1 MFNLLVMAG
10 GWNGRR
16 DEVSNSRIY
25 ITQEQQAEFK
35 PDGLLDFEKI
45 RSIPAIFAAETNRH
59 DPSQVARVG
68 EILSVRQT
76 SQAVTIEY
84 RYFDNVPAIPQ
95 EELIRLAPALGIDIP
110 RRGFG
115 PFEHSHWAVKTPDL
129 FKVLMTEGQRT
140 SRSPI
145 VFRLEEPQ
153 RVNSNLLSAMMPFA
167 GFGPVWEAIQRA
179 AAENG
184 MECGRADNRWDHPEI
199 IQDVVALIDQAA
211 VVVCDCSGKNANVFY
226 EMGIAHSLGKE
237 VIIITQSAQDIPFDI
252 AHLRHIRYL
261 NNGEGIQKLECD
273 LSERIRS
280 LCSKA
285 ST

>member
-10 GWNGRR
+10 GWSGRR

-35 PDGLLDFEKI
+35 PDGLLDLEKL

-68 EILSVRQT
+68 EILSARQT

-84 RYFDNVPAIPQ
+84 RFLDNVPAIPQ
-95 EELIRLAPALGIDIP
+95 EELIRLAPALGINIP

-261 NNGEGIQKLECD
+261 NNGEGIQKLERD
-273 LSERIRS
+273 LSDRIRS

>member
-1 MFNLLVMAG
+1 MFNLLVRAG

-25 ITQEQQAEFK
+25 ITREQQAEFK
-35 PDGLLDFEKI
+35 PNGILDLEKL
-45 RSIPAIFAAETNRH
+45 RSMPAIFAAETNH
-59 DPSQVARVG
+59 HGTSQAARIG
-68 EILSVRQT
+68 EILSARQA

-84 RYFDNVPAIPQ
+84 RYLDNVPAIPQ
-95 EELIRLAPALGIDIP
+95 GELIRMAPALGIDFP

-129 FKVLMTEGQRT
+129 FKVLMTEGR
-140 SRSPI
+140 RAERKPI

-153 RVNSNLLSAMMPFA
+153 RVHSNLLSAMMPFA

-184 MECGRADNRWDHPEI
+184 MKCGRADNRWDHPEI

-237 VIIITQSAQDIPFDI
+237 VIIITQSAEDIPFDI

-261 NNGEGIQKLECD
+261 NNGEGIQKLERD
-273 LSERIRS
+273 LSDRIRL

-285 ST
+285 SD

>member
-1 MFNLLVMAG
+1 MFNLLVRSG
-10 GWNGRR
+10 GWSGRR

-25 ITQEQQAEFK
+25 ITPEQQAELK
-35 PDGLLDFEKI
+35 PGGVLDLEKL
-45 RSIPAIFAAETNRH
+45 RSMPAIFAAETNRH
-59 DPSQVARVG
+59 GPSQEAHIG
-68 EILSVRQT
+68 EILSARQT
-76 SQAVTIEY
+76 SQAVIIEY
-84 RYFDNVPAIPQ
+84 RYLDNVPAIPQ
-95 EELIRLAPALGIDIP
+95 EELLRLAPALGIDLP

-129 FKVLMTEGQRT
+129 FKVLVTEGQRT
-140 SRSPI
+140 SRSPV

-153 RVNSNLLSAMMPFA
+153 RINSNLLSAMMPFA
-167 GFGPVWEAIQRA
+167 GFGPIWEAIQRA

-184 MECGRADNRWDHPEI
+184 MESGRADNRWDHPEI

-211 VVVCDCSGKNANVFY
+211 IVVCDCSGKNANVFY

-261 NNGEGIQKLECD
+261 NNGEGIQKLERD

-280 LCSKA
+280 LRSRA

>member
-1 MFNLLVMAG
+1 
-10 GWNGRR
+10 
-16 DEVSNSRIY
+16 
-25 ITQEQQAEFK
+25 
-35 PDGLLDFEKI
+35 
-45 RSIPAIFAAETNRH
+45 
-59 DPSQVARVG
+59 
-68 EILSVRQT
+68 
-76 SQAVTIEY
+76 
-84 RYFDNVPAIPQ
+84 
-95 EELIRLAPALGIDIP
+95 
-110 RRGFG
+110 
-115 PFEHSHWAVKTPDL
+115 
-129 FKVLMTEGQRT
+129 MTEGQRT

-184 MECGRADNRWDHPEI
+184 MECERADNRWDHPEI

-211 VVVCDCSGKNANVFY
+211 IVVCDCSGKNANVFY

-261 NNGEGIQKLECD
+261 DNGEGIQKLERD

-280 LCSKA
+280 LCNKA
-285 ST
+285 PT